1 MKQTKQSIRL
11 VWNSHEAR
19 WTLND
24 QDEDKEVDLQ
34 SSEEKE
40 MILSYINAELDCIGK
55 YKANTKKKRE
65 RILR

>member
-1 MKQTKQSIRL
+1 MGKGL
-11 VWNSHEAR
+11 EAR

-40 MILSYINAELDCIGK
+40 MILLISMQNLIV
-55 YKANTKKKRE
+55 
-65 RILR
+65 